1 MPNSSQH
8 SLTMISPILR
18 FIKILLNFN
27 ESNIHSRH
35 NKNTMSSIIQKK
47 REILAVTTQ
56 LEKKD
61 KHNYRGYVL
70 NYLPH
75 IIFDKFAIK

>member
-8 SLTMISPILR
+8 FLTMISPMLR

-27 ESNIHSRH
+27 ERNIQSRH
-35 NKNTMSSIIQKK
+35 NKNTMSSIIQKNK
-47 REILAVTTQ
+47 NTGSNNTE

-61 KHNYRGYVL
+61 KHNYRG
-70 NYLPH
+70 
-75 IIFDKFAIK
+75 